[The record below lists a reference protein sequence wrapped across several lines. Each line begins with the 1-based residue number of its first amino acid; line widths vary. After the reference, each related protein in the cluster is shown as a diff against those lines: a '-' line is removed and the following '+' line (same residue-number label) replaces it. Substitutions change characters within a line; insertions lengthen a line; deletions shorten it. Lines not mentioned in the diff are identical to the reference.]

1 MIVQHTSLY
10 WGAAVI
16 PLHLPLP
23 EYDYKEFL
31 RRCNEYEW
39 SYTYA
44 CMYLHL
50 EKTGTQMGVQDP
62 VKQWREKYEQ
72 VWKNTHY
79 VSVVSYPCD
88 PSM

>member
-1 MIVQHTSLY
+1 M
-10 WGAAVI
+10 I

-62 VKQWREKYEQ
+62 VKQ
-72 VWKNTHY
+72 
-79 VSVVSYPCD
+79 
-88 PSM
+88 